1 MRKGFTLIELL
12 VVIAI
17 IAILAAILFP
27 VFARAREK
35 ARQASC
41 SSNLKQIGLAMLMYA
56 SDYDGKVIATC
67 AGCGN
72 TPFITGHQGD
82 GGAQALS
89 YYYPYMKN
97 DQIYQCPS
105 VDHKYC
111 YGQVV
116 FNPVA
121 GGMVN
126 AGMSLDKF
134 AGDTTKGPA
143 GVIIITEG
151 LNCFFWDWGTNDL
164 NGTGSLWGRIGDW
177 HNGGVNCGYV
187 DGHVKWQKKASLNT
201 SDFGAVPP
209 GINQP

>member
-35 ARQASC
+35 ARQTSC
-41 SSNLKQIGLAMLMYA
+41 ASNLKQIDLGMLMYA
-56 SDYDGKVIATC
+56 QDYDGKIIATC

-72 TPFITGHQGD
+72 PPFITGHQGD

-89 YYYPYMKN
+89 YYYPYIKN
-97 DQIYQCPS
+97 EQLYQCPS
-105 VDHKYC
+105 AEHRHC

-116 FNPVA
+116 WNPTA

-126 AGMSLDKF
+126 SGKALDRI
-134 AGDTTKGPA
+134 AGDNTKGPA

-151 LNCFFWDWGTNDL
+151 WNVFFWDWGDED
-164 NGTGSLWGRIGDW
+164 GQGSLWGRVGDW
-177 HNGGVNCGYV
+177 HNQGVNCAYV
-187 DGHVKWQKKASLNT
+187 DGHVKWQKKAALNT

-209 GINQP
+209 GINQ